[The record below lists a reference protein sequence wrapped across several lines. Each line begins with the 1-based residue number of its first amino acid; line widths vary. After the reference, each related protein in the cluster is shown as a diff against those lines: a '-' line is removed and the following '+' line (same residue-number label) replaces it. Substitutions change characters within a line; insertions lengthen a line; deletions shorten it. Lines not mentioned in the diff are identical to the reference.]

1 MFDPTDP
8 SLEGPLRLGA
18 FAGVLL
24 VMALAETLLP
34 RRKRNFERSRRW
46 AANFII
52 AGIDT
57 LALRLLFPIAA
68 IGTAFAMQATGF
80 GLFNLTGWPQWLEGL
95 IAFLLLDLAIYV
107 QHVASHKIPILWR
120 LHQVHHT
127 DRDIDVTTAIRFH
140 PVEIVLS
147 MLYKMAIV
155 ALVGAP
161 PLAVFL
167 FEVALNA
174 CAMFNHANLNLPR
187 RVDAL
192 LRLILVTPDMHRV
205 HHSTEWRETD
215 SNYGFNLSLWDR
227 LFSTYVP
234 QPRLGHDG
242 MVIGLEQYQTD
253 EPTRLGWS
261 LLLPFRSKQVSRN
274 SQESA

>member
-18 FAGVLL
+18 FASVLL
-24 VMALAETLLP
+24 VMALAEALLP
-34 RRKRNFERSRRW
+34 RRKRNFERGRRW
-46 AANFII
+46 ATNLII

-68 IGTAFAMQATGF
+68 IGTAFAMQAKGF
-80 GLFNLTGWPQWLEGL
+80 GLFNLTGWPAWLEGL
-95 IAFLLLDLAIYV
+95 IAFLALDFAIYV
-107 QHVASHKIPILWR
+107 QHVASHKIPVLWR

-147 MLYKMAIV
+147 MLYKMGIV
-155 ALVGAP
+155 ALIGAP

-167 FEVALNA
+167 FEVVLNA

-192 LRLILVTPDMHRV
+192 LRLVLVTPDMHRV

-215 SNYGFNLSLWDR
+215 SNYGFNLSVWDR

-234 QPRLGHDG
+234 QPRRGHDG
-242 MVIGLEQYQTD
+242 MVIGLGQYQTD

-274 SQESA
+274 